1 MLSKIEP
8 VVHGLTPGS
17 NVLRVSVDI
26 NKTLIERGHSDESIR
41 QLSGREIFSEYCA
54 WHGLINWSDTL
65 WDVVLVLR
73 AMDVIQDIDAR
84 VNLAFTDL
92 TAKQANAG

>member
-1 MLSKIEP
+1 MLSILEP

-17 NVLRVSVDI
+17 SALKVSVDI
-26 NKTLIERGHSDESIR
+26 NKTLIERGHSDETTQR
-41 QLSGREIFSEYCA
+41 MSGREIFAEYCA

-84 VNLAFTDL
+84 VNHAFADL

>member
-1 MLSKIEP
+1 MLSILEP

-17 NVLRVSVDI
+17 NALRVSVEI
-26 NKTLIERGHSDESIR
+26 NKALIERGHTDESIG
-41 QLSGREIFSEYCA
+41 QMSGREIFSEYCT

-84 VNLAFTDL
+84 VNHAFADL